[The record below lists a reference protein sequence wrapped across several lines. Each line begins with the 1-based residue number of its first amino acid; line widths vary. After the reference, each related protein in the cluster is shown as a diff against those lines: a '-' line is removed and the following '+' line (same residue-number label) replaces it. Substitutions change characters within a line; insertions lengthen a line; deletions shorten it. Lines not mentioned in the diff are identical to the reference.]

1 MNEHKAIMLGS
12 DIPNEATIDLDMIGT
27 DMNNIRESKYI
38 ETSDIERDYGRK
50 MLFMTPLER
59 EVAFN
64 LAEGVRHVAIGE
76 LLDIDTRTVKIIARR
91 PHVKA
96 FIKEYVEETTAVVKA
111 KREQLLAQIIE
122 AKLDKIDDMANA
134 SDLDIAQLLMMQDT
148 MGREAE
154 KAKLQSGNQ
163 NQIINVLQLIKKDG

>member
-1 MNEHKAIMLGS
+1 LNEHKAIMLGS

-76 LLDIDTRTVKIIARR
+76 LLDIDT
-91 PHVKA
+91 
-96 FIKEYVEETTAVVKA
+96 
-111 KREQLLAQIIE
+111 L
-122 AKLDKIDDMANA
+122 
-134 SDLDIAQLLMMQDT
+134 
-148 MGREAE
+148 
-154 KAKLQSGNQ
+154 
-163 NQIINVLQLIKKDG
+163 